1 MFSVRI
7 SPLTRETLE
16 YAVYG
21 APERQAVIS
30 IMDHA
35 RDCAV
40 RYPAP
45 RVMRLCFQD
54 AQGAWGKQNLIT
66 AEQAEAVRD
75 FVLRYRGGIDVLIVQ
90 CTEGVSRSAAV
101 AAAVLAGLGESDARI
116 WNDSRYRP
124 NRLVYNVVRAAFE
137 NGEDDKMPG
146 KTEHAGGKI

>member
-35 RDCAV
+35 RDCV
-40 RYPAP
+40 SRYPAP
-45 RVMRLCFQD
+45 RVLRLCFQD
-54 AQGAWGKQNLIT
+54 AEGAWGKQNLIT
-66 AEQAEAVRD
+66 AEQARAVRG
-75 FVLRYRGGIDVLIVQ
+75 FVLRYKREIDVLIVQ

-101 AAAVLAGLGESDARI
+101 AAAVLAGLGESDAPI
-116 WNDSRYRP
+116 WRDPRYRP
-124 NRLVYNVVRAAFE
+124 NPLVYRVVRAAFE
-137 NGEDDKMPG
+137 DWEDGEDGETPG
-146 KTEHAGGKI
+146 GAL